1 MSVFDTEGTEGGEV
15 RRVGFTRRGV
25 LRLFLLTVVSMSM
38 LREEPQ
44 RVRASNFDVLF
55 KRESFEFAEV
65 CAIRLHVAG

>member
-1 MSVFDTEGTEGGEV
+1 MTWI
-15 RRVGFTRRGV
+15 V
-25 LRLFLLTVVSMSM
+25 LRPFLLTVVSMSM

-44 RVRASNFDVLF
+44 GVRASNFDVFF